1 VISYAEFSWRP
12 VASRVPQ
19 GSVLG
24 LILFNI
30 FVSDLD
36 GGIES
41 TLSKFTDNT
50 KLVGVADTAKGCA
63 AIQGDLDSLES

>member
-30 FVSDLD
+30 FISDPNE
-36 GGIES
+36 GIEC
-41 TLSKFTDNT
+41 TVSKFADEIH
-50 KLVGVADTAKGCA
+50 LGGVADTPEGC
-63 AIQGDLDSLES
+63 ET

>member
-1 VISYAEFSWRP
+1 

-36 GGIES
+36 GGTES

-63 AIQGDLDSLES
+63 AIQ